1 MALIELEDVSKIYCT
16 QLIETHA
23 LSSISLRVEAGE
35 FISLSGP
42 SGSGKTTLLN
52 VLGLLDDFQQGR
64 YRLDGDDVGG
74 ASDAQLSRIR
84 NHKIGFVFQ
93 SFNLMPDLDV
103 LDNVELPLRYR
114 KMPAAP
120 RRKAAEAALE
130 RVGLT
135 SRSRH
140 LPGQLSGGQQQRVAI
155 ARAIAG
161 EPRILLADEPTGNL
175 DSARAHDIMALLEAL
190 NEQGTTIVMVTH
202 SSECAARA
210 SRQLHILDGKLTDLK
225 GHADTV
231 DDDEPAEA
239 PSFHYQPQGVR
250 A

>member
-1 MALIELEDVSKIYCT
+1 MALLELDNLSKIYCT

-23 LSSISLRVEAGE
+23 LSEVSLSVEAGE

-52 VLGLLDDFQQGR
+52 VLGLLDGFERGR
-64 YRLDGDDVGG
+64 YTLDGEDVAG
-74 ASDAQLSRIR
+74 ASDARLSHTR

-93 SFNLMPDLDV
+93 AFNLMPDLDV
-103 LDNVELPLRYR
+103 RDNVELPLRYR
-114 KMPAAP
+114 RMPAAD
-120 RRKAAEAALE
+120 RRRAADSALE

-135 SRSRH
+135 SRTRH

-161 EPRILLADEPTGNL
+161 SPKILLADEPTGNL
-175 DSARAHDIMALLEAL
+175 DSARAHDIMALLETL
-190 NEQGTTIVMVTH
+190 NESGTTIVMVTH
-202 SSECAARA
+202 SPECAARA
-210 SRQLHILDGKLTDLK
+210 SRRLHILDGKLTDLVA
-225 GHADTV
+225 ADAS
-231 DDDEPAEA
+231 DSLAA
-239 PSFHYQPQGVR
+239 GQGPSFQYNPQGVR